1 MPTQRI
7 SHWGLM
13 GTWSRNSW
21 NSNYII
27 QYIPTESKANVYTVT
42 AIGAV
47 NLIMKPLVQ
56 LVPILC
62 LESKTE
68 DTEQVAIQQI

>member
-1 MPTQRI
+1 MT
-7 SHWGLM
+7 S
-13 GTWSRNSW
+13 
-21 NSNYII
+21 
-27 QYIPTESKANVYTVT
+27 
-42 AIGAV
+42 IGAV

-68 DTEQVAIQQI
+68 DTEQVATQKTYCCLCDLNSQHTLKFGRKFMDLT